1 MSDVPSQNLDAEE
14 SILGAMMLG
23 NKSVVSTVAEIVHP
37 QDFYRATH
45 GQIFETMLGMD
56 ERDEKIDALTLAAEL
71 ERQGLLAEVGG
82 KLRIHELASVAPAS
96 HNAAQYAKIVKEHA
110 VRRSLTRAGKA
121 IAEIGESGV
130 GEPAVLIGDAE
141 AQLSQVD
148 TGFDTADSFRPLG
161 GGDGITQE
169 ILSYAAEGKER
180 TGLKTKFPYLDRI
193 TTGLHGAELI
203 VLAANTGVGKSALA
217 QNIAQNVIAQGK
229 GVLLFTLEM
238 SREQIMIRELSRH
251 CDIHPMDLITAKLDL
266 NQQNKVKEEARKIAR
281 QPFYVEDNSA
291 LRMPEL
297 RAKARRACR
306 EHPDVGLMIVDY
318 LQLMVASEDKASRE
332 QEVASISRGLKLLAK
347 ELNIPVL
354 ALAQLN
360 RNNVG
365 RPDKRPIL
373 ADLRDSGAIEQ
384 DADMVWMLYRESMHT
399 LVDDPAKENDTELLV
414 RKNRMTGMTETVNL
428 TFVKRKQLYREPA
441 KGHTE

>member
-1 MSDVPSQNLDAEE
+1 MSDAPPQNLEAEL
-14 SILGAMMLG
+14 SLLGAMMVG
-23 NKSVVSTVAEIVHP
+23 KSAVSAAAEIVKA
-37 QDFYRATH
+37 QDFYRESN
-45 GQIFETMLGMD
+45 GKIFDCILSMD
-56 ERDEKIDALTLAAEL
+56 ERGDEIDALTVAAEL
-71 ERQGLLAEVGG
+71 ERQGILADIGG
-82 KLRIHELASVAPAS
+82 KLRIHEIAS
-96 HNAAQYAKIVKEHA
+96 HAGATSNAARYAEIVKEHA
-110 VRRSLTRAGKA
+110 VRRSLIRAGYA
-121 IAEIGESGV
+121 ITEIGQSGV

-141 AQLSQVD
+141 AQMSQVD
-148 TGFDTADSFRPLG
+148 AGFDSADSFRILG
-161 GGDGITQE
+161 GGDGITQT
-169 ILSYAAEGKER
+169 ILSFAAEGKER
-180 TGLKTKFPYLDRI
+180 TGLKTRFPTLDRLS
-193 TTGLHGAELI
+193 TGLHGAELI

-217 QNIAQNVIAQGK
+217 QNIAQNVIAQEK

-251 CDIHPMDLITAKLDL
+251 CDIDPMDLITAKLDVH
-266 NQQNKVKEEARKIAR
+266 QQAKVKAEALKIAKM
-281 QPFYVEDNSA
+281 PLYVEDNSA

-306 EHPDVGLMIVDY
+306 EHPEVGLMIVDY

-399 LVDDPAKENDTELLV
+399 LVEDPAKVNDTELLI
-414 RKNRMTGMTETVNL
+414 RKNRMTGVLDTVNL

-441 KGHTE
+441 KGNE